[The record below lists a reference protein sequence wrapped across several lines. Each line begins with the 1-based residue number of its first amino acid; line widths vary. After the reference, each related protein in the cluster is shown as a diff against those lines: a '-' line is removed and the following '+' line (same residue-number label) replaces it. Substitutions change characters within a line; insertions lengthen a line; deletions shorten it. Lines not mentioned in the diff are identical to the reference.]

1 MIVFN
6 FKDYKFLRDVTTK
19 VVTTWLFFEESYMR
33 QSRITTILF
42 CCFFSLL
49 VGSRSSIFAQQ
60 PPQANDNDK
69 ERGIELYRKGAFSE
83 AVVALKKA
91 VKKQQSD
98 SDAWYYLGLS
108 LHRAGEIKDALKAIE
123 KAISLRPDFAPSY
136 TAMAYMLL
144 LENDNKG
151 AVKNAEMALALD
163 PKNLESLYVAGVA
176 RLREDAAA
184 EALARAEEILKIKPD
199 NTKALLLKTEAL
211 LGMFT
216 QEQAKLVESLNRRGE
231 NKSSSDLDTEL
242 KKRPYYSLLK
252 PASESLEAYL
262 KLNPERFGQSFWS
275 EQLEAI
281 RFYSRWAE
289 GPDKSV
295 TSMTRDLRPT
305 ILYREKAHYPDAAS
319 AAGIRGT
326 VALKVVFADDGTLKH
341 IMVMQGLSHGVTEQ
355 AILAARKIRFTPAM
369 RDGKP
374 ISTIGSLEFT
384 FH

>member
-1 MIVFN
+1 M
-6 FKDYKFLRDVTTK
+6 
-19 VVTTWLFFEESYMR
+19 
-33 QSRITTILF
+33 SRSRTATILL

-60 PPQANDNDK
+60 PPQVNEK
-69 ERGIELYRKGAFSE
+69 EQGIELYRKGAFSE
-83 AVVALKKA
+83 AVVALKVA

-108 LHRAGEIKDALKAIE
+108 LHRAGEINDARKAIE
-123 KAISLRPDFAPSY
+123 KAISLKPDFAPSY
-136 TAMAYMLL
+136 TAMAYMQLVD
-144 LENDNKG
+144 NDYKG

-163 PKNLESLYVAGVA
+163 PKNLESLYIAGVA
-176 RLREDAAA
+176 RLRENAAP

-199 NTKALLLKTEAL
+199 YTKALLLKTEAL
-211 LGMFT
+211 MGMFT
-216 QEQAKLVESLNRRGE
+216 QERDKLIGSLGQRKE
-231 NKSSSDLDTEL
+231 NESSSDLDTEL

-281 RFYSRWAE
+281 RFYARWAE
-289 GPDKSV
+289 SSDKSIAP
-295 TSMTRDLRPT
+295 MTRDLRPT
-305 ILYREKAHYPDAAS
+305 IRYREKARYTDAAS
-319 AAGIRGT
+319 DAGIRGT
-326 VALKVVFADDGTLKH
+326 VALLVLFADDGTLKYV
-341 IMVMQGLSHGVTEQ
+341 MVMQGLSHGLTEKS
-355 AILAARKIRFTPAM
+355 IEAARKIRFTPAM

-384 FH
+384 FHL